1 MSSSAGQLTEA
12 TAAPARVASSD
23 QLSRVAF
30 SVALGLLAVSV
41 GSIVAFSTGNH
52 DNATLL
58 LTYAGGMAML
68 LTPCR
73 FPVVLGI
80 VPLCKR
86 GSAGRGLV
94 LATLFGL
101 GLTVTQAAWGIAIAA
116 VGDLFGLRE
125 VARYLSLLGGVA
137 AYVFGLWTLAL
148 VHLPMPVGAPR
159 FSMAVRSRSE
169 HVNAFSMGLLLGNTG
184 FCCPDPVF
192 LSIVPFIA
200 ARGELGHGALLATA
214 YGLGRATPLIAIVVL
229 ARGGVDAL
237 QIVVRHKQAFD
248 RALGWALIAV
258 GTFIVYGYSGISH
271 ESLFTTSMMIVPV
284 LAYHVKQ
291 RSPLHRIAAWVV
303 ATGAGTLLGMRLMY
317 VMLVNLP

>member
-1 MSSSAGQLTEA
+1 MSSSAQPALAPFDHMSRGA
-12 TAAPARVASSD
+12 FAVAA
-23 QLSRVAF
+23 
-30 SVALGLLAVSV
+30 GLLAVSV
-41 GSIVAFSTGNH
+41 ASIVTYSTGNRG
-52 DNATLL
+52 DATLL

-94 LATLFGL
+94 LALLFGL
-101 GLTVTQAAWGIAIAA
+101 GLTITQTLWGVAIAA

-125 VARYLSLLGGVA
+125 VARYLSLTGGVA
-137 AYVFGLWTLAL
+137 AYVFGLSMLAL
-148 VHLPMPVGAPR
+148 VRLPMPAITPR
-159 FSMAVRSRSE
+159 FQLSARNRSE
-169 HVNAFSMGLLLGNTG
+169 HVNALVMGLLLGNSG

-200 ARGELGHGALLATA
+200 ASGDPAHGVMLATA
-214 YGLGRATPLIAIVVL
+214 YGLGRATPLVAIVLL

-237 QIVVRHKQAFD
+237 QIVIRHKQAFD
-248 RALGWALIAV
+248 RALGWALIGI

-271 ESLFTTSMMIVPV
+271 EALFTTSMMVVPV
-284 LAYHVKQ
+284 LAYHLKQ
-291 RSPLHRIAAWVV
+291 HSPVLRIAAW
-303 ATGAGTLLGMRLMY
+303 AAITGAGTLAGMRLMY
-317 VMLVNLP
+317 AVLVNLP